1 MKFYSEVLNKL
12 FDSSKELKEAEQEY
26 AMKHNATNALKEEA
40 QKHIDNMIAELAE
53 FGKTL
58 TKLEEAVDNID
69 EAESVAIELISKL
82 MTAVSKL

>member
-12 FDSSKELKEAEQEY
+12 FDNAKDLKDAEHEY
-26 AMKHNATNALKEEA
+26 AMKHSATNALKEEA
-40 QKHIDNMIAELAE
+40 QKHIDNIIAELAE

-82 MTAVSKL
+82 MAAVSKL